1 MDCPHLAPTGRLRGP
16 VAILMERRCVVEL
29 QVVALQFQ
37 ASAVGP
43 DSLAVAVS
51 RRVFLD
57 AKPGIREAVPGCA
70 IYSCAIIKNKGTK
83 SQNGTVRGLV
93 AR

>member
-16 VAILMERRCVVEL
+16 VAILEDRGVVEL